1 MDVLAH
7 LALGAHAALTPGN
20 LIACLAGCVMG
31 TVVGVLPGLGPVAA
45 ISLLLPVSFSLDPSS
60 AIIMLAG
67 LYCGA
72 QYGGSIAAVLLNLPG
87 EASSAVTC
95 LDGHAMAR
103 EGRAGLA
110 LATAALASCAAG
122 TVAALLMAV
131 AAGPLT
137 SVIGAL
143 GPADFTALM
152 VAGLVL
158 TIVVEGEH
166 TLHAAA
172 MVTVGLLL
180 GAVGTSVATGGE
192 RFTFGVNALYDGIG
206 FLPLA
211 IGLFG
216 VSEIVASLAGRDT
229 DRAAPAVVG
238 ASALRPG
245 ELWRATAAT
254 ARGTTV
260 GSLLG
265 LLPGGGPT
273 LASFAAY
280 SVEKLFAR
288 GRRELGHGAIEGVAA
303 PESANNAAA
312 QTSLLPLLLL
322 GVPSN
327 AVVALLLSALIV
339 QGVQPGPDLMVREP
353 ALFWGLIVSLWVA
366 NVILVVL
373 NLPLVGLWTRV
384 LTVPP
389 RYLHP
394 VTVALA
400 CGGVYAVNHS
410 TTDVW
415 LTAAF
420 GLVGYA
426 LRLAGVNAAPLLLG
440 FVLSRP
446 IEENAQR
453 ALAFAAGNW
462 TTFVRQPAGAMA
474 AAFVLTGLGVA
485 TLRRARGERPR
496 NDETD

>member
-1 MDVLAH
+1 MLEH
-7 LALGAHAALTPGN
+7 LAIGARVALTPGN
-20 LIACLAGCVMG
+20 LVACLAGCTMG
-31 TVVGVLPGLGPVAA
+31 TLVGVLPGLGPVAA
-45 ISLLLPVSFSLDPSS
+45 ISLLLPVTFSLDPSG

-72 QYGGSIAAVLLNLPG
+72 QYGGSISAVLLNLPG

-103 EGRAGLA
+103 DGRAGLA

-143 GPADFTALM
+143 GPADFTVLM

-158 TIVVEGEH
+158 TIVVEG
-166 TLHAAA
+166 TQLVQGA
-172 MVTVGLLL
+172 VTVAVGLLL
-180 GAVGTSVATGGE
+180 GAVGTSVATGAE
-192 RFTFGVNALYDGIG
+192 RFTFGIDALYDGIG

-216 VSEIVASLAGRDT
+216 ISEIVASLAGSGVGHV
-229 DRAAPAVVG
+229 APATMG
-238 ASALRPG
+238 TSALRPG
-245 ELWRATAAT
+245 ELRRAAAAT
-254 ARGTTV
+254 ARGTAV
-260 GSLLG
+260 GSVLG

-280 SVEKLFAR
+280 SVEKVFAR
-288 GRRELGHGAIEGVAA
+288 GRRDLGRGAIEGVAA

-339 QGVQPGPDLMVREP
+339 QGVQPGPEIMVREP
-353 ALFWGLIVSLWVA
+353 TLFWGLIVSLWVA

-373 NLPLVGLWTRV
+373 NLPMVGVWTRV

-394 VTVALA
+394 ITVALA

-410 TTDVW
+410 TADVW

-420 GLVGYA
+420 GIAGYA
-426 LRLAGVNAAPLLLG
+426 LRMARVNAAPLLLG

-453 ALAFAAGNW
+453 ALAFAAGDW
-462 TTFVRQPAGAMA
+462 STFVRHPAGALA
-474 AAFVLTGLGVA
+474 AACGVVGLGVA
-485 TLRRARGERPR
+485 AARGMAAWRSGRRAAP
-496 NDETD
+496 